1 MEKIESI
8 EQLDALSV
16 KICEMLQVGI
26 DKASVVVP
34 ETLQQIVAWQIWGN
48 ASMSVV
54 IVLFN
59 IVLLNIV
66 KQTSKKFVSGI
77 YKDDE
82 LITIGRGTVVAIGC
96 TAIALSI
103 SILIFK
109 TIPAL
114 IKALVAP
121 NLVII
126 EQLGGLVK

>member
-1 MEKIESI
+1 MEKIQSI
-8 EQLDALSV
+8 EQLDALGT
-16 KICEMLQVGI
+16 KICELLQVEI

-48 ASMSVV
+48 ASRSVI

-66 KQTSKKFVSGI
+66 KQTLKNFVSGFD
-77 YKDDE
+77 KDDE
-82 LITIGRGTVVAIGC
+82 IIEAGRGAVVVFGC
-96 TAIALSI
+96 TVIALSL

-121 NLVII
+121 NLVVI